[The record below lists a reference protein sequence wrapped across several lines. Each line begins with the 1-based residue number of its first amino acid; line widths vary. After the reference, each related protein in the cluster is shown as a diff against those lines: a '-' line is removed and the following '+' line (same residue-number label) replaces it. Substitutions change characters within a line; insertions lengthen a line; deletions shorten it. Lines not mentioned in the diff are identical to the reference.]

1 MELHDWWTAEEPTP
15 AQEALESML
24 SEDGERPVEE
34 PLAVEPGEPSE
45 K

>member
-34 PLAVEPGEPSE
+34 PRG
-45 K
+45 